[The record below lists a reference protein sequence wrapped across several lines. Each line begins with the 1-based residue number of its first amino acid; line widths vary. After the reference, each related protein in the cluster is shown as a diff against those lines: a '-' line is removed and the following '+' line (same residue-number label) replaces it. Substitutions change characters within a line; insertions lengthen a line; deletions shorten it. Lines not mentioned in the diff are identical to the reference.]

1 MFKHWTEVKSQYI
14 EGRTAAGKRYYPTY
28 AQLAGEFKIDPT
40 TVAKKASKEEWTKGR
55 LLFQQDVENK
65 TRAHKSTAM
74 AGQSAELAVKFL
86 KVSEAGL
93 ALVVQEMKKQGPHKL
108 PLDRLMAAL
117 EKVQHVSLI
126 ALGEN
131 PDKVGPPI
139 INFILEDKESRKL
152 TERIAA
158 GERT

>member
-1 MFKHWTEVKSQYI
+1 MFKRWAEVKSQYI
-14 EGRTAAGKRYYPTY
+14 EGRSAAGKHYYPTY
-28 AQLAGEFKIDPT
+28 AQLAEEFDLDAATIGRRG
-40 TVAKKASKEEWTKGR
+40 AREEWPLHR
-55 LLFQQDVENK
+55 QSFQREVEDQ
-65 TRAHKSTAM
+65 TRQQKSTAM

-93 ALVVQEMKKQGPHKL
+93 ALIVQEMKKQGPRKL

-117 EKVQHVSLI
+117 EKAQHVALI
-126 ALGEN
+126 AVGDN
-131 PDKVGPPI
+131 PERAGPPI